1 MKKFFTIMVAAFAAV
16 SAFAQSRT
24 TLWEGEQV
32 MDGSWP
38 NVGVELSN
46 LATAK
51 AGDNI
56 VVTTSKVDASINASW
71 QWGSQV
77 FLKVNSGANGD
88 WEDMAGT
95 SAVGIKEPG
104 EAKFEITDKVL
115 EQFKNA
121 SSIFVQGMCVVV
133 SKIELESAVATTS
146 TQLWSGECA
155 FGNWADGFSVPAE
168 QFANASAGDV
178 LEFVYTT
185 DTETTEKWWQF
196 KTIFA
201 DTEEVL
207 SSNKDDLN
215 KYDCATVASGSTSYK
230 IVLNAEDIE
239 KLKVKGLFVNGHY
252 NIVTA
257 ANLIQPVKNPSTG
270 INNAL
275 LVVPVAKNAPVYN
288 LAGQQVNAS
297 YKGVVI
303 KNGKKYVQ
311 K

>member
-1 MKKFFTIMVAAFAAV
+1 MKKLFTLVFAAFFAV

-24 TLWEGEQV
+24 TLWEGELV

-38 NVGVELSN
+38 SVGVELSN

-77 FLKVNSGANGD
+77 FLKVNSGANND

-95 SAVGIKEPG
+95 SAVGFREPG
-104 EAKFEITDKVL
+104 EAKFEITDKIL
-115 EQFKNA
+115 EQFKKATN
-121 SSIFVQGMCVVV
+121 FYVQGMCVVV
-133 SKIELESAVATTS
+133 SKVEFESSVATTS
-146 TQLWSGECA
+146 TQIWSGNCV

-168 QFANASAGDV
+168 KFANAAAGDV
-178 LEFVYTT
+178 LEFIYTT

-201 DTEEVL
+201 DTQEAL
-207 SSNKDDLN
+207 SSNKSDLN
-215 KYDCATVASGSTSYK
+215 EYDCASVASGSTSYK
-230 IVLNAEDIE
+230 IVLNAGDIE

-257 ANLIQPVKNPSTG
+257 VNLIQPVKNPSTN
-270 INNAL
+270 ISNAL
-275 LVVPVAKNAPVYN
+275 VAPAAKSAKIYN

>member
-1 MKKFFTIMVAAFAAV
+1 MKKIFTLMVAAVAAV

-32 MDGSWP
+32 MDATWP

-56 VVTTSKVDASINASW
+56 VVTTSKVDAYINAAW
-71 QWGSQV
+71 EWGSQV
-77 FLKVNSGANGD
+77 FLKVNSGANGA

-95 SAVGIKEPG
+95 SAVGFKEPG
-104 EAKFEITDKVL
+104 EAKFEITDKIL
-115 EQFKNA
+115 EQFKTA
-121 SSIFVQGMCVVV
+121 SSFYVQGMCVVV
-133 SKIELESAVATTS
+133 SKVELESAVATTS

-168 QFANASAGDV
+168 QFAKASAGDV

-201 DTEEVL
+201 GTEDVL
-207 SSNKDDLN
+207 TSNKADLN
-215 KYDCATVASGSTSYK
+215 EYGCATVASGSTSYK
-230 IVLNAEDIE
+230 IVLNAEDIAR
-239 KLKVKGLFVNGHY
+239 LKETGLSVNGHF

-257 ANLIQPVKNPSTG
+257 VNLIQAVKESSTG
-270 INNAL
+270 ISNAFVL
-275 LVVPVAKNAPVYN
+275 TPAKDSKTFN
-288 LAGQQVNAS
+288 LAGQQVDAS

-303 KNGKKYVQ
+303 KNGKKFVQ
-311 K
+311 